1 MRVNSTHIYGR
12 DLTGVDRLTN
22 NDVLHIYDVFDKD
35 YIDSIFFKKGTP
47 KYIVSDHITRFDGV
61 KIYGLPLIAEKIARQ
76 LVNEIPFKNSTMT
89 TSTCFNF
96 VINKKQINRFLCIKL
111 VELFKLSDFNYTW
124 SGVDDKFD
132 MSNII
137 AELDMLDTQ
146 SPLDNA
152 ARSFILSP
160 ILLKKRFI
168 DFSTSVTNN
177 TSQISNVGTVW
188 WQWENG
194 IGDLFLNSAISL
206 ITESV
211 AYQTAAVFTEKIVFA
226 ALGLTF
232 PIWIGGYNQAS
243 EWKRLGFDIFDD
255 IIDHSYQ
262 NYNTLIERCYY
273 AFSRNIELLS
283 NKEKATELRLNFK
296 DRLLNNRE
304 LLIQN
309 HLAKFVDQEISK
321 FPEDLQ
327 LVMPEIVDPFRRLL
341 TD

>member
-1 MRVNSTHIYGR
+1 MRVISTSVYGTALNGI
-12 DLTGVDRLTN
+12 DKLTN
-22 NDVLHIYDVFDKD
+22 NDVLHIYDVFNKA
-35 YIDSIFFKKGTP
+35 YIDFILLEKGTP
-47 KYIVSDHITRFDGV
+47 KYIVSDHITKFDEV
-61 KIYGLPLIAEKIARQ
+61 KIYGLPLITELIARQ
-76 LVNEIPFKNSTMT
+76 LVNKIEFKNSNMNTL
-89 TSTCFNF
+89 TCFNF

-111 VELFKLSDFNYTW
+111 VELFKLYNFDYTW
-124 SGVDDKFD
+124 SGVDDKAD
-132 MSNII
+132 MTNII
-137 AELDMLDTQ
+137 TELDMLGTQ
-146 SPLDNA
+146 SPLDST
-152 ARSFILSP
+152 ARSFILAP

-177 TSQISNVGTVW
+177 TSQIDTVGTVW

-226 ALGLTF
+226 TLGLTF
-232 PIWIGGYNQAS
+232 PIWIGGYNQAA

-296 DRLLNNRE
+296 DRLFNNRE

-327 LVMPEIVDPFRRLL
+327 LVMPEIVSHFRRSL